1 MQKELLNNAKILLIS
16 DMMEDYKTLESF
28 GFKNIHFIRSMERA
42 DSYFMD
48 ILEELDSYF
57 MIITGFQ
64 SIYNYRI
71 IKNMTLP
78 NDIKKLKGR
87 KYFYEEPNNRM
98 PFPWFLEVYV
108 KVPDDKLEEEWN
120 INNHSLSSI
129 ISGCLE
135 KIGYEKTQVQSEESF
150 EFKSSFIK
158 EEISDKEIYEH
169 IKSMIITFF
178 DLRKNGYTV
187 KINDLNIY
195 ESEKGIRIE
204 YIIDGSV
211 VSAITFPKEDLYEVS
226 FIDIELINNKGKLV
240 NNEVGIYPKGYES
253 ISVRRAND
261 KELFALKIIENK
273 LANYL
278 DKLKEYKPYVLEH
291 RLW

>member
-1 MQKELLNNAKILLIS
+1 MQEELLNSKILLIS
-16 DMMEDYKTLESF
+16 DMIDDYKTLESF

-48 ILEELDSYF
+48 NLEELDSYF

-64 SIYNYRI
+64 SIYNFRV

-78 NDIKKLKGR
+78 DEIKKIKGR

-98 PFPWFLEVYV
+98 PFPWLLEAYV
-108 KVPDDKLEEEWN
+108 KVPSDRLEEEWN

-129 ISGCLE
+129 ISGCLN
-135 KIGYEKTQVQSEESF
+135 KLGYENSQVQSKKSF
-150 EFKSSFIK
+150 EFKSSFVK
-158 EEISDKEIYEH
+158 EEIGEKDIYEH
-169 IKSMIITFF
+169 IKSMILTCL
-178 DLRKNGYTV
+178 DLKENGYTV

-195 ESEKGIRIE
+195 ESEKGIRVE
-204 YIIDGSV
+204 YIVDGMV
-211 VSAITFPKEDLYEVS
+211 VSAITFPKEDLYDVT

-240 NNEVGIYPKGYES
+240 NNEVGIYPVGYKD
-253 ISVRRAND
+253 ISVRKVND
-261 KELFALKIIENK
+261 KELFTLKIIEGK
-273 LANYL
+273 LSNYL
-278 DKLKEYKPYVLEH
+278 EKIRKYKPYVLEH